1 MPWSPLVEHIK
12 QPKKPQALSDVRQLL
27 ARLVDAFGVNEL
39 GRLLDVSPAMITR
52 WRRATPISP
61 EMARRIID
69 LHDVLNRALQIFR
82 PRQAMLWLVGSE
94 PLLDGAR
101 PIDVLVM
108 HGAAPVINALTAFE
122 RGVYV

>member
-12 QPKKPQALSDVRQLL
+12 QPKRPQALSDVRQLL
-27 ARLVDAFGVNEL
+27 ARLIDAFGVNEI

-52 WRRATPISP
+52 WKRATPISS

-69 LHDVLNRALQIFR
+69 LHDVLNRALQVFR

-108 HGAAPVINALTAFE
+108 RGAAPVINALDAFE

>member
-52 WRRATPISP
+52 WKRATPISP

-108 HGAAPVINALTAFE
+108 RGAATVINAIAAIE
-122 RGVYV
+122 QGVYV